1 MICHLYIAQN
11 IDTVLYISSQ
21 MLNIYII
28 LCIFLQPHLTSYLHF
43 FKACGKSAHN
53 GIISFSTFCQ
63 PYWQASRISKSLSKD
78 CCYFED
84 SRTDLKT
91 CCLSA
96 PLVDGVFSITLLSLK
111 KESILPRSHLLNC
124 KFLHIILPKRTQVVR
139 IDHHSS
145 VLHQKTII

>member
-63 PYWQASRISKSLSKD
+63 PYWQASRITKSLSKD
-78 CCYFED
+78 CCHFED
-84 SRTDLKT
+84 SRPDLKT

-96 PLVDGVFSITLLSLK
+96 PLVGGVFSITLLSLENRIPPASSTFFELQVFAYNLTK
-111 KESILPRSHLLNC
+111 KN
-124 KFLHIILPKRTQVVR
+124 
-139 IDHHSS
+139 SS
-145 VLHQKTII
+145 SSN